1 MIVYLYEKSNN
12 RDTIARYFKISL
24 AVMKK
29 LSAIS
34 FGINSNMKNKSV
46 V

>member
-1 MIVYLYEKSNN
+1 MIFYLYEKSNN

-24 AVMKK
+24 AFMKK